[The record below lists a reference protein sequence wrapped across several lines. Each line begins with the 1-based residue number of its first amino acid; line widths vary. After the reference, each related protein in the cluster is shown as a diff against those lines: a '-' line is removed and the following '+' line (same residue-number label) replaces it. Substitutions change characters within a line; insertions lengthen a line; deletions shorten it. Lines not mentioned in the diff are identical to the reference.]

1 MEHRVISADCHLLE
15 PPWVF
20 DRVPAEYRERAPKVR
35 RGADGGD
42 GWSLDGGPPKRTFGV
57 EAMAGRAKRDYR
69 KDGLRFEEIMPG
81 NYDGAAH
88 VKDMDQDGVDV
99 SVVYPANSIFIYAV
113 EDRGLALACMRAF
126 NDWVL
131 EEFQGANPRRLV
143 GLPMLPVDDGIEV
156 AIGELDRGL
165 AKGARAAFIPGI
177 PRRPYHDPYYEPLWN
192 AVEERGVP
200 LTFHRNF
207 GGRPVEQD
215 WDEVAGQAFTA
226 AGTVYRFF
234 AGVRP
239 LTYMLFAG
247 VFERHP
253 KLKIV
258 AAEVNCGW
266 IPFWAQTLD
275 QQFENQ
281 IAMEER
287 PLQRPPTEALGVNIF
302 ATILDDDIGF
312 KLMRDGYPRLAD
324 TCMFSTDY
332 PHSVTLWPRSREYIA
347 RLTEGLSEADKEKVL
362 GGNAARVYGV

>member
-156 AIGELDRGL
+156 AIAELDRGL

-177 PRRPYHDPYYEPLWN
+177 PRRPYHDPYSPEFRRASGRAGLGRGRRASLHGGGDGLSLLRRRAAPDVHALRRGLRAAPEAQDRGGGGELRLDPVLGPDAGPAVREP
-192 AVEERGVP
+192 
-200 LTFHRNF
+200 
-207 GGRPVEQD
+207 D
-215 WDEVAGQAFTA
+215 
-226 AGTVYRFF
+226 
-234 AGVRP
+234 
-239 LTYMLFAG
+239 
-247 VFERHP
+247 
-253 KLKIV
+253 
-258 AAEVNCGW
+258 
-266 IPFWAQTLD
+266 
-275 QQFENQ
+275 
-281 IAMEER
+281 
-287 PLQRPPTEALGVNIF
+287 
-302 ATILDDDIGF
+302 
-312 KLMRDGYPRLAD
+312 RDGRAAAPARRPRRSA
-324 TCMFSTDY
+324 ST
-332 PHSVTLWPRSREYIA
+332 SSRRSSMTTSA
-347 RLTEGLSEADKEKVL
+347 SS
-362 GGNAARVYGV
+362 